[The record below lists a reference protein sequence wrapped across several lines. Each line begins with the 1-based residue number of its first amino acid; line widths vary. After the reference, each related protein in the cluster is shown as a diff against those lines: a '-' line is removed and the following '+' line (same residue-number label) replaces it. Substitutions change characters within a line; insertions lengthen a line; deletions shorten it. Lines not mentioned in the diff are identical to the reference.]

1 MCISRPISKM
11 CEVVTSASCMCILQE
26 EKYFFFAFVQL
37 NNLQFCWTE
46 EMFSINLC
54 VHLTWMINMD
64 VDGRNLFSSQ
74 SSEEK
79 KVTYEMSTRWN
90 EVVDMKNGTFDW
102 MHLRNTYK
110 NETGNLHGMKWNIYE
125 PILRLFKFLS

>member
-1 MCISRPISKM
+1 
-11 CEVVTSASCMCILQE
+11 
-26 EKYFFFAFVQL
+26 
-37 NNLQFCWTE
+37 
-46 EMFSINLC
+46 
-54 VHLTWMINMD
+54 MD

-102 MHLRNTYK
+102 MHLRKTYK
-110 NETGNLHGMKWNIYE
+110 NEMGNLHGMKWNIYE
-125 PILRLFKFLS
+125 PILRLVKFLS